1 MCTRRTSA
9 TRESMADYIS
19 TLARATHV
27 GKDQHPTEPI
37 SKGTCEKRQRDG
49 RRLVAYWQSQHPG
62 KDIDWDAVFTA
73 KNAKAAANWDFPAA
87 RQESQGQIVKD
98 GTASKTLDSIAVS
111 AMFFI
116 RQHCHQQHSD
126 GAPLPQACQLAIQQL
141 ERLQKSAKE
150 SAAAAKE
157 APPARSVFQRVAKE
171 LHAAILAHEEDDDM
185 THEMLSLH
193 CMAVLTILGMPARS
207 AAMRDYQWGRDITR
221 GENGDYKFE
230 VGTPGGTKNDMYCK
244 FLLSGLNTIG
254 QTGLLRPDLVATALD
269 TLHGASSGTGL
280 VFSRTADGESRF
292 GDDRL
297 RKFLKDHDLTVGDL
311 RRRIETDADELGR
324 RGVLSDQDRELVTYV
339 CQHTVTAADEDYR
352 YVQRDA
358 ASAERP
364 LVRQNAVSDEELTSQ
379 RALVEDAATQN
390 QGSAHADHAQQDDRE
405 GDTGA
410 DEAVPRRGATRIDWV
425 ARVAVHTERL
435 YDLVTNDDC
444 HSSKTLVQLNM

>member
-1 MCTRRTSA
+1 VLLCRCWPTATS
-9 TRESMADYIS
+9 S
-19 TLARATHV
+19 
-27 GKDQHPTEPI
+27 
-37 SKGTCEKRQRDG
+37 
-49 RRLVAYWQSQHPG
+49 
-62 KDIDWDAVFTA
+62 
-73 KNAKAAANWDFPAA
+73 
-87 RQESQGQIVKD
+87 
-98 GTASKTLDSIAVS
+98 S
-111 AMFFI
+111 A
-116 RQHCHQQHSD
+116 
-126 GAPLPQACQLAIQQL
+126 
-141 ERLQKSAKE
+141 
-150 SAAAAKE
+150 AAAAKE

-171 LHAAILAHEEDDDM
+171 LHAALLAHEEDDDM
-185 THEMLSLH
+185 SHEMLSLH

-207 AAMRDYQWGRDITR
+207 AAMRDYQWGREITR
-221 GENGDYKFE
+221 GENGDYTFE
-230 VGTPGGTKNDMYCK
+230 AGTPGGSKNDTYCK

-297 RKFLKDHDLTVGDL
+297 RKFLKDHGLTVGDL

-339 CQHTVTAADEDYR
+339 CQHTVTAAEED

-444 HSSKTLVQLNM
+444 HSSKTLIQLNMALAMAANDRLNYEGIHSDEACVVRHAGAACEFMNAMKRRRIE